1 MSYRKE
7 SVCPLSSEITVTDT
21 RTSDDHPNNGA
32 GGSGA
37 GVYPFAVVLRL
48 RVLQVVCGIS
58 ALVMGTVAFIEER
71 GELNLAL
78 AVPAGCATVLAAAFS
93 IHTSRGFGGYQ
104 PSTCSSNSSL
114 RFLGP
119 SVRVAAPLAVLWG
132 VACSLHAAL
141 VFQAMRT
148 LTGASSDSGSK
159 STELSGTVIVLAVI
173 ELTLTAITI
182 TAVIV
187 ILRIDCRYDPD

>member
-7 SVCPLSSEITVTDT
+7 SVCPLPSEITVTDT
-21 RTSDDHPNNGA
+21 RTSDELGNNVA
-32 GGSGA
+32 GGCGV

-71 GELNLAL
+71 GDLNLAM
-78 AVPAGCATVLAAAFS
+78 AVPAGCATVLAAAVS

-104 PSTCSSNSSL
+104 PSTCGTSSSL

-119 SVRVAAPLAVLWG
+119 SARIAAPLVILWSI
-132 VACSLHAAL
+132 ACFLHGAL
-141 VFQAMRT
+141 VFQAIIT
-148 LTGASSDSGSK
+148 LTGYSSPSSGSK
-159 STELSGTVIVLAVI
+159 SSELSGTVIV
-173 ELTLTAITI
+173 
-182 TAVIV
+182 
-187 ILRIDCRYDPD
+187 P